1 MKIGCIGR
9 ILPPL
14 GLFPRKQLASGG
26 MYTFQ
31 AGVRSIIIN
40 NPKVLLRKV
49 MSQAKEEAENG
60 LEWLVLPSAVSTHGQ
75 LSLSQREPFRN
86 QYFQEILREY
96 LRLFYKSSFEVKRE
110 RNHNTRAKTFC

>member
-1 MKIGCIGR
+1 
-9 ILPPL
+9 
-14 GLFPRKQLASGG
+14 
-26 MYTFQ
+26 
-31 AGVRSIIIN
+31 
-40 NPKVLLRKV
+40 

-60 LEWLVLPSAVSTHGQ
+60 LEYLVLLFAVSTHGQ

-86 QYFQEILREY
+86 QYFKEILREY